1 MKYFKNLKV
10 GTIEAVEN
18 KDVIAQMEAY
28 PEVYEEVEAPKAPKA
43 KKAEKAEKV
52 EKAEKAEEAE
62 APKAEAKK

>member
-10 GTIEAVEN
+10 GTIEAVKNE
-18 KDVIAQMEAY
+18 DVIAQMEAY
-28 PEVYEEVEAPKAPKA
+28 PEVYEEVEAPKAPKV
-43 KKAEKAEKV
+43 KKA

>member
-10 GTIEAVEN
+10 GTIEAVKNE
-18 KDVIAQMEAY
+18 DVIAQMEAY

-43 KKAEKAEKV
+43 KKAEKAEEAK
-52 EKAEKAEEAE
+52 EAE

>member
-28 PEVYEEVEAPKAPKA
+28 PEVYEEVKPPKAP
-43 KKAEKAEKV
+43 KAEKAEK
-52 EKAEKAEEAE
+52 AEEAEEAE

>member
-10 GTIEAVEN
+10 GTIEAVKNE
-18 KDVIAQMEAY
+18 DVIAQMKAY
-28 PEVYEEVEAPKAPKA
+28 PDVYEEVEAPKAPKA
-43 KKAEKAEKV
+43 KKAEKV

>member
-10 GTIEAVEN
+10 GTIEAVKNEE
-18 KDVIAQMEAY
+18 VIAQMEAY
-28 PEVYEEVEAPKAPKA
+28 PEVYEEVETPKAPKA
-43 KKAEKAEKV
+43 KKAEKV

>member
-10 GTIEAVEN
+10 GTIEAVKNEE
-18 KDVIAQMEAY
+18 VIAQMKAY

-43 KKAEKAEKV
+43 KKAEKAEK
-52 EKAEKAEEAE
+52 AEEAE